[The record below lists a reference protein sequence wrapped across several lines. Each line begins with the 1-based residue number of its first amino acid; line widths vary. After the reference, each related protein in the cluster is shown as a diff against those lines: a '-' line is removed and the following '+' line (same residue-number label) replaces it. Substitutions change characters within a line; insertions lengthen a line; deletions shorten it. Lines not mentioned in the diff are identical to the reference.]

1 VLSMT
6 LPRRLWLAVAF
17 VLAAALAIPMFSAPA
32 PARAAASLP
41 CDIYAAGGT
50 PCQAAYSTTRA
61 LYASYDGPLYQIQR
75 ASDSSHLNIGLE
87 SAGGIVN
94 SAPQVSFCAG
104 TTCTITELYDQTPNG
119 NNMLISPGTSC
130 SGCSHGNAGP
140 AANGAD
146 IGVPAM
152 ALPVTVGGQPAYGM
166 LFDNFGTGYR
176 IENALNVPTGSQ
188 PEGIYMLTSSN
199 LTSNQCCFDF
209 GSAETNNSDD
219 GNTTMNAIYYG
230 TDCWTRN
237 CTGPGPW
244 AGGDLENGMY
254 FSAAGN
260 NPSSIPGESGMFVS
274 AWEKN
279 NGTTNFTLKYG
290 NGQSG
295 GLTEAY
301 SGALPS
307 GYDPMHVQ
315 NSIELGTGGDN
326 TGQGLGEFF
335 EAAVVSGFP
344 SDATENAVQASIT
357 AAGYAPASDEP
368 FGGTAAAVPGTVQA
382 ANYDAGGF
390 DVAYRVVPPNP
401 LGTGLNGTGNG
412 YRPDGVN
419 LEATSDTQDT
429 GGGGADDLGW
439 TSSGQWF
446 TYTVNVAAAGTYTVG
461 LRLSSPSGVTDGLHI
476 ANSSGANL
484 SGNINVPATGA
495 WQTWATVNAT
505 VNLPAGRQTLTVDQD
520 NGGWNIHELTFASS
534 SSSGG
539 SSCGELTA
547 NVSLAANQSVASCNG
562 DFTLIMQGDGN
573 LVLYQGGTALWA
585 SNTAGS
591 GADEAIM
598 QGDGNLV
605 LSTSARTPVWSS
617 GTAGNAG
624 AYLDVQNDGNVVIY
638 GASGAALWST
648 GTAGK

>member
-1 VLSMT
+1 MT
-6 LPRRLWLAVAF
+6 CRGSSAADEAACEACPFVYLIRIVVVIAGRGASAVRPRAPRTGTRTRTRKSAH
-17 VLAAALAIPMFSAPA
+17 ALDDLAPA
-32 PARAAASLP
+32 VAASLP

-50 PCQAAYSTTRA
+50 PCEAAYSTTRA
-61 LYASYDGPLYQIQR
+61 LYASYDGPLYRIQR
-75 ASDSSHLNIGLE
+75 ASDSTYLNIGLE

-104 TTCTITELYDQTPNG
+104 TTCTVTELYDQTPNG
-119 NNMLISPGTSC
+119 NNMPISPGTSC

-140 AANGAD
+140 APNGAD
-146 IGVPAM
+146 IGAPAM
-152 ALPVTVGGQPAYGM
+152 ALPVTVGGQAYGM

-219 GNTTMNAIYYG
+219 GNTTMNAIYYR

-260 NPSSIPGESGMFVS
+260 NPSSIPSESGTFVS

-279 NGTTNFTLKYG
+279 NGATNFTLKYG

-357 AAGYAPASDEP
+357 AAG
-368 FGGTAAAVPGTVQA
+368 
-382 ANYDAGGF
+382 
-390 DVAYRVVPPNP
+390 
-401 LGTGLNGTGNG
+401 
-412 YRPDGVN
+412 
-419 LEATSDTQDT
+419 
-429 GGGGADDLGW
+429 
-439 TSSGQWF
+439 
-446 TYTVNVAAAGTYTVG
+446 
-461 LRLSSPSGVTDGLHI
+461 
-476 ANSSGANL
+476 
-484 SGNINVPATGA
+484 
-495 WQTWATVNAT
+495 
-505 VNLPAGRQTLTVDQD
+505 
-520 NGGWNIHELTFASS
+520 
-534 SSSGG
+534 
-539 SSCGELTA
+539 
-547 NVSLAANQSVASCNG
+547 
-562 DFTLIMQGDGN
+562 
-573 LVLYQGGTALWA
+573 
-585 SNTAGS
+585 
-591 GADEAIM
+591 
-598 QGDGNLV
+598 
-605 LSTSARTPVWSS
+605 
-617 GTAGNAG
+617 
-624 AYLDVQNDGNVVIY
+624 
-638 GASGAALWST
+638 
-648 GTAGK
+648 